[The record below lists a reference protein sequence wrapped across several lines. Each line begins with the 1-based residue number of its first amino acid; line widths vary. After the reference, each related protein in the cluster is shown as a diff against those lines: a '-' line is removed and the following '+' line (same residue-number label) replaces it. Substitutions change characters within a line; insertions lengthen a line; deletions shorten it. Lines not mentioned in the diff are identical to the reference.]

1 MVAARKRERDEEVR
15 SSPCGDAGEDAR
27 VQTEEDEGI
36 PANKIR
42 RCMQRVSIFPGSDAY
57 NEAIIAGFEN
67 GFDLS
72 DFADPNADNDSPSV
86 SEESSELNE
95 PNTPPIHSE

>member
-1 MVAARKRERDEEVR
+1 MVAARKRERDEEIR
-15 SSPCGDAGEDAR
+15 SSPCGDAEDDAR
-27 VQTEEDEGI
+27 VQTEEDEVL

-42 RCMQRVSIFPGSDAY
+42 RCMRRVSIFPGSDAY

-72 DFADPNADNDSPSV
+72 DFADPNADKDSSSE
-86 SEESSELNE
+86 SEESSEPNE
-95 PNTPPIHSE
+95 PDRPPIHSE